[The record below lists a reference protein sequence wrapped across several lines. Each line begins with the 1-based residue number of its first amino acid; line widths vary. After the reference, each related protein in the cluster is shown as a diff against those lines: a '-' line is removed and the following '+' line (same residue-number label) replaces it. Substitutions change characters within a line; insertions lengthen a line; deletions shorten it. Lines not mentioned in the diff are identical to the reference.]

1 MRLFGRSQKDYSPK
15 FGCRILHRRARE
27 SREDGLRAHPP
38 RRAGVYMLW
47 CWIDMRWGEWDAR
60 PRSRPFYAPYF
71 SPYVGRTARW
81 NRNNRLHAGEYSPL

>member
-1 MRLFGRSQKDYSPK
+1 
-15 FGCRILHRRARE
+15 
-27 SREDGLRAHPP
+27 
-38 RRAGVYMLW
+38 MLW